1 MVECSFTKKVVV
13 GSNPVMANEKIKKLK
28 QIIQPKQVK
37 PILCDLD
44 VKSYLDHPTNVLLL

>member
-13 GSNPVMANEKIKKLK
+13 GSNPVMANEKIIKLK